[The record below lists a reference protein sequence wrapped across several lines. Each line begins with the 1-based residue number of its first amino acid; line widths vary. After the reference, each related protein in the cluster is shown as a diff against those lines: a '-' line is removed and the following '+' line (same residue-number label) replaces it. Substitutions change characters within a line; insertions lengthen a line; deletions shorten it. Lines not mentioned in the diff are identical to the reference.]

1 MLTGI
6 NGMGSWYPMT
16 RGKESGSGESNQ
28 GEGTNK
34 PENTPELPSWD
45 GTNSGGSVSSSG
57 GMLTMTDFYTLLAAQ
72 LRYQDADNPM
82 DTSEMMAQMVQ
93 SQMIQTITQLSE
105 VTITTYAASMAGK
118 EVTVAEVDSKGQ
130 YTGENTVGVVESV
143 VFSGNTPILFVN
155 GKGYYMSQLMA
166 IGKVPDMEGN
176 GEIEKP
182 GEGEGTEKPGE
193 GEGTQKP
200 GEGEGTQKP
209 GEGEGIQKPGE
220 GEGTQKPGEGEGT
233 EKPGEGEGTQKPG
246 EGEGTQKPEG
256 DGNVTNPDKPEGDG
270 KGEGEGTQKPG
281 EGEGTQKPEGD
292 GNVTNPD
299 KPEGDG
305 NVTNPDKPEGD
316 GNVTNPDKPEGD
328 GNVTNPDKP
337 EGDGNTTSP
346 DPEGDGNVTN
356 PDKPEGDGNVTNPDK
371 PEGDG
376 NTTSPD
382 KPEGEGNTGNPEQPE
397 ENGEPQTQSMR
408 EFLQRR
414 TIIL

>member
-6 NGMGSWYPMT
+6 NGMGNWYPMT

-34 PENTPELPSWD
+34 PENTPDLPSWD
-45 GTNSGGSVSSSG
+45 GSNSGGSVSSSG

-176 GEIEKP
+176 GETEKP

-193 GEGTQKP
+193 GEGT
-200 GEGEGTQKP
+200 
-209 GEGEGIQKPGE
+209 QKPGE

-270 KGEGEGTQKPG
+270 
-281 EGEGTQKPEGD
+281 
-292 GNVTNPD
+292 
-299 KPEGDG
+299 
-305 NVTNPDKPEGD
+305 
-316 GNVTNPDKPEGD
+316 
-328 GNVTNPDKP
+328 NVTNPDKP

-346 DPEGDGNVTN
+346 DR
-356 PDKPEGDGNVTNPDK
+356 
-371 PEGDG
+371 
-376 NTTSPD
+376 
-382 KPEGEGNTGNPEQPE
+382 PEGEGNTGNSEQPE